1 MNDNP
6 FPKFDPTSDI
16 DTIRALFNRL
26 VDTLHRLKASIRED
40 ADSGL
45 GAKVFRIQ
53 HEHLHPLEAN
63 CHPWVTK
70 SFTGNFRQH
79 EMIMTAFAHMAFE
92 KDSDANRTFSFPG
105 VIAASPNTI
114 ELAKEVNEIKA
125 EFKQSILLFK
135 KDNRSVNDADIGNSL
150 SPRSGEGWVEAA
162 AKSVFGKAGLS
173 GICVKEA
180 YRLIPII
187 ADNGICPE
195 RIKHY
200 YKPNQPSRKTTVGAV
215 LTLLSNKRSMG
226 DNAAVVEHA
235 IGVLSEMPANQVIAE
250 RQTTSEAVTANYKLP
265 KNGDVSAKWKTIS
278 GVMPIIIPAATQ
290 DEVDRLTDF
299 NSLNEAYTERQCKY
313 QEKSLQVTAQSV
325 WEPVPFLAGLKLHLP
340 LKR

>member
-16 DTIRALFNRL
+16 ETIRALFKRL
-26 VDTLHRLKASIRED
+26 VDTLHRLKNSIRED
-40 ADSGL
+40 ADNGL
-45 GAKVFRIQ
+45 GAIVFAMR
-53 HEHLHPLEAN
+53 HDHLHPLEAN

-70 SFTGNFRQH
+70 TFTGTFRQH
-79 EMIMTAFAHMAFE
+79 EMIMTAFGHMAFE
-92 KDSDANRTFSFPG
+92 KDSDANRTFAFPG

-114 ELAKEVNEIKA
+114 ELAREVNSIKV

-135 KDNRSVNDADIGNSL
+135 KENRSVNDADIGNSL

-187 ADNGICPE
+187 ADNGIRPE

-200 YKPNQPSRKTTVGAV
+200 YKINQPSRKTTVGAV
-215 LTLLSNKRSMG
+215 LTQLTGKRSLG
-226 DNAAVVEHA
+226 DNAPVVEHA
-235 IGVLSEMPANQVIAE
+235 IGVLSEMPANQVISE

-265 KNGDVSAKWKTIS
+265 KSGDASAKWKTIS
-278 GVMPIIIPAATQ
+278 GVMPIVIPVATQ
-290 DEVDRLTDF
+290 DEIEQLTDF
-299 NSLNEAYTERQCKY
+299 NSLNEGYADRQRKH
-313 QEKSLQVTAQSV
+313 EENSLKVTSQSV
-325 WEPVPFLAGLKLHLP
+325 WEPAPFLAGLKLHLP
-340 LKR
+340 IKR